1 MNKLIFALCVF
12 MYGFEIQEI
21 SNFDY
26 LCFPIGPECLAL
38 VKLFPI
44 SSSHPAVIFQR
55 KKLTF
60 SDNNPI
66 SAAVADR
73 AV

>member
-1 MNKLIFALCVF
+1 MNKLIFTLCVF
-12 MYGFEIQEI
+12 IYGFEIQEI
-21 SNFDY
+21 SNLDY
-26 LCFPIGPECLAL
+26 LCFPIGPECSAL

-55 KKLTF
+55 KLTF